1 MTVPVAIVL
10 AVVATAVA
18 VAALLLVRRRA
29 PDGGYFADGDRAAGF
44 FGVLATSIAILIG
57 FVVFLAFE
65 SFDQSRSGA
74 ENEARAVV
82 QQFETA
88 QFLPARVRPDLSG
101 ELVCY
106 ARYVVEQEWPRM
118 EDGEGGDSINPWA
131 VAMFRTLKR
140 TEPVS
145 NSEQSAYDSWLDRTA
160 EREQARND
168 RLHGAEGVIPR
179 PLWIVLFLA
188 AFLIFG
194 FMLLFADSGE
204 RALVQAVQIGSVVL
218 VLSASLALVAF
229 LNRPFQP
236 HVAGL
241 QTDRDGAQPRPAG
254 PGARGGR
261 RRRRRRPV
269 TTAARRC
276 GRDPGPAE
284 WWVEVAASVLLALAA
299 VATAWSGYQ
308 ASQWH
313 GDQALASGRATATRV
328 ESARASGLASRQV
341 QIDVA
346 TFTQWVDAY
355 ARDDERA
362 RRLLPPALPRRVP
375 ARLRALGRLAAAA

>member
-1 MTVPVAIVL
+1 MTVPVAIAL
-10 AVVATAVA
+10 AIVATAVA

-44 FGVLATSIAILIG
+44 FGVLSTSIAILIG

-74 ENEARAVV
+74 ENEALAVV

-88 QFLPARVRPDLSG
+88 QFLPQGARPDLSG

-106 ARYVVEQEWPRM
+106 ARFVVEQEWPRM

-131 VAMFRTLKR
+131 IAMFRTLKR

-160 EREQARND
+160 EREEARND

-188 AFLIFG
+188 AFLIFC

-236 HVAGL
+236 YVAGL
-241 QTDRDGAQPRPAG
+241 EPTAMERALVLLEQQRAVVGDTAPPPCDDRGAP
-254 PGARGGR
+254 
-261 RRRRRRPV
+261 RRP
-269 TTAARRC
+269 
-276 GRDPGPAE
+276 
-284 WWVEVAASVLLALAA
+284 
-299 VATAWSGYQ
+299 
-308 ASQWH
+308 
-313 GDQALASGRATATRV
+313 
-328 ESARASGLASRQV
+328 
-341 QIDVA
+341 
-346 TFTQWVDAY
+346 
-355 ARDDERA
+355 
-362 RRLLPPALPRRVP
+362 
-375 ARLRALGRLAAAA
+375 